1 MCFLHLEFIW
11 VWRNI
16 FCIRSLSECQSEGV
30 IMKSIC
36 FSLIFVLLA
45 FAAIAHKTGGD
56 GVGDWALVKTENGI
70 QVYVRKVPGS
80 SFHEFKGIAIVNSK
94 IEVVGEVL
102 RDVPFYPQWLPD
114 CTQAT
119 ILEKTDKNNMVL
131 YYAQKLPWPADNR
144 DVVLSAKTLLDY
156 KKGIFTITMETAAGN
171 KYPQKTGYTRM
182 AEMKGLYLL
191 EYIDR
196 EHTKV
201 SYIVKADPGGSLP
214 SSVVNASSK
223 DIPYNTLLAMKKVA
237 TTKRFVDAANK
248 SEDRGKIEEMITKGY
263 LKR

>member
-1 MCFLHLEFIW
+1 MKFLSFSFIFML
-11 VWRNI
+11 VVLMTSARDK
-16 FCIRSLSECQSEGV
+16 GV
-30 IMKSIC
+30 AG
-36 FSLIFVLLA
+36 V
-45 FAAIAHKTGGD
+45 D
-56 GVGDWALVKTENGI
+56 GWTLVKTENGI
-70 QVYVRKVPGS
+70 QVFVRKTPGS
-80 SFHEFKGIAIVNSK
+80 AFHEFKGIAVVNSR

-102 RDVPFYPQWLPD
+102 RDVPYYTQWLPD

-119 ILEKTDKNNMVL
+119 ILEKSDKNNLVI

-144 DVVLSAKTLLDY
+144 DVVLCAKTMLDY
-156 KKGIFTITMETAAGN
+156 KKGIFTITMETVN
-171 KYPQKTGYTRM
+171 NRKCPLKEGYTRM

-196 EHTKV
+196 EHTRV

-223 DIPYNTLLAMKKVA
+223 DIPYNTLSAIKKIA
-237 TTKRFVDAANK
+237 TTKRFVEAASK
-248 SEDRGKIEEMITKGY
+248 SEDRGKIEEMINKGF